1 MTSQLSPQEALIYA
15 MITMAAT
22 DNKMSDAELRRI
34 GTMVKEL
41 PAFDGFDE
49 TTLVGH
55 AQACGLL
62 MSGQHGLDSVLDAV
76 ADSLPGHMRET
87 AYVLCCEVAASD
99 EVVRREE
106 QRFLQLLAQ
115 RLGLDQLTCS
125 ALARA
130 ASARHQRP

>member
-1 MTSQLSPQEALIYA
+1 MTSELSPQEALIYA

-62 MSGQHGLDSVLDAV
+62 MSGQHGLDSVLDAI
-76 ADSLPGHMRET
+76 ADSLPAHMRET

-99 EVVRREE
+99 EIVRREE

-115 RLGLDQLTCS
+115 RLGLDQLSCS